1 MTKPPTPTDAQKAII
16 ESEDPYIHVEAGPGT
31 GKTFTLLHRI
41 KWLVENKK
49 LAPTQKIL
57 FVTFTN
63 ALTNANRR
71 SLLEL
76 GEDYQQYVSIS
87 TIDAFLFK
95 IVRDLGDS
103 DQVKAAENFET
114 DGATKTFN
122 DILDTLPEPY
132 LKLIA
137 KRYPYML
144 VDEVQDVFI
153 NTPKGNFINKLSETN
168 CHITIVGNSS
178 QEVMNFQNN
187 LPLVF
192 PKAISMKLS
201 VSFRHEIKVKNNYAQ
216 YTPDDIDQHIQTE
229 KTLHSQEVLLQKF
242 HTLFNSNTKKLQSFF
257 IIHNTDRANS
267 FRNRNQ
273 QIEKMLNKQQLPYVI
288 LQSEFLGQLSLPQA
302 VIESLYLKQKKKK
315 KKNDDGLEKLPSLL
329 QTFKN
334 NLKTDVS
341 FTLFC
346 SRYFNSLLKSQTFQ
360 QFQEDAWVKDLN
372 ENATQVKYLMDFFT
386 QHTHLHAIPMRQF
399 HKKIIVST
407 VHSVKGLEA
416 DVVFLLGTP
425 TGNLNYVAKTR
436 HKKLFYHYPDR
447 RASFS

>member
-1 MTKPPTPTDAQKAII
+1 MAKPPTDAQKAII
-16 ESEDPYIHVEAGPGT
+16 ESEDSYIHVEAGPGT

-103 DQVKAAENFET
+103 DQVAEAQNFDT
-114 DGATKTFN
+114 HYPTKTFN

-144 VDEVQDVFI
+144 VDEVQDI
-153 NTPKGNFINKLSETN
+153 KTDTPKIKFICKMSKTKQD
-168 CHITIVGNSS
+168 IMFVGNANQSIYS
-178 QEVMNFQNN
+178 GKSLGLAKIPV
-187 LPLVF
+187 
-192 PKAISMKLS
+192 KHLS
-201 VSFRHEIKVKNNYAQ
+201 KSFRNQNEAINYAQ
-216 YTPDDIDQHIQTE
+216 YTSDDIDQYIQTE
-229 KTLHSQEVLLQKF
+229 ETFESVEQLFKKFETLYQDSSF
-242 HTLFNSNTKKLQSFF
+242 QSFF
-257 IIHNTDRANS
+257 ILCDPKS
-267 FRNRNQ
+267 K
-273 QIEKMLNKQQLPYVI
+273 IEEIKGKINNPFFITHSDAK
-288 LQSEFLGQLSLPQA
+288 GQLSLPQA
-302 VIESLYLKQKKKK
+302 VIESLYLKQ
-315 KKNDDGLEKLPSLL
+315 NDELEKLPSLL

-334 NLKTDVS
+334 YLKTDVS

-372 ENATQVKYLMDFFT
+372 ENATQVKYLMNFFT

-416 DVVFLLGTP
+416 DVVFLIGKP

-436 HKKLFYHYPDR
+436 HKKLFYHYTDD
-447 RASFS
+447 